1 MGNLPPGQWTWG
13 IDVIVSFDYLD
24 KHWFRFISYSK
35 NKGEVLENMRY
46 SYASEQNDSIKAH
59 LIKVYVSELEKW
71 LQICTR
77 GEK

>member
-46 SYASEQNDSIKAH
+46 SYASELNNSTYKGTPYKSSCF
-59 LIKVYVSELEKW
+59 LKE
-71 LQICTR
+71 
-77 GEK
+77 